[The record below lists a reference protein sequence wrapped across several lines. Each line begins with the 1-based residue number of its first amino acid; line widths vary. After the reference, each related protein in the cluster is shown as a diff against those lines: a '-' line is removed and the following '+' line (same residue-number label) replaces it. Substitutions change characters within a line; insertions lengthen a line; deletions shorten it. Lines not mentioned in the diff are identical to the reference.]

1 MTETIVRAH
10 AESREVPGSLDL
22 TRIFVEALADLRA
35 RSDQRATHLTA
46 KAFDYL
52 RGKIEGAA
60 LAKRSFKELCAKGCE
75 AQELLWLLAACSE
88 GPTPEP
94 DRVSLIM
101 GSNPRQLAAI
111 VKEFRACAARID
123 SMNSAIVG
131 QIFSAANLHLP
142 YRLPEELRD
151 FATLA
156 DFVARLRW
164 ETYWTVAK
172 KQLVY
177 YVKQKTGH
185 YYDKWVAELV
195 ATATDRYY
203 YDQKAHSEWRRR
215 NPTLTHRLPLP
226 RNESVR
232 LAWTAR
238 LLVRTIY
245 LACISSLLVKLSH
258 REESAPIKPP
268 SKRP

>member
-1 MTETIVRAH
+1 MTETGVRTH
-10 AESREVPGSLDL
+10 AESREASGSLDL

-35 RSDQRATHLTA
+35 RSDQRATQLTE
-46 KAFDYL
+46 KAFDCL
-52 RGKIEGAA
+52 RGKMDGAA
-60 LAKRSFKELCAKGCE
+60 LAKRSFKELCARGCE

-88 GPTPEP
+88 GPEPEP
-94 DRVSLIM
+94 NRVSLIM
-101 GSNPRQLAAI
+101 GSDPRQLAAI

-123 SMNSAIVG
+123 SINSAIVG
-131 QIFSAANLHLP
+131 QIFSAANLRLP
-142 YRLPEELRD
+142 FRMPEELRD

-177 YVKQKTGH
+177 YVKKKTGH
-185 YYDKWVAELV
+185 HRDKWVAELV
-195 ATATDRYY
+195 ATATDYYY
-203 YDQKAHSEWRRR
+203 YDQKAHSEWRR
-215 NPTLTHRLPLP
+215 NPALTLRLPLP

-245 LACISSLLVKLSH
+245 FACISALLVKLSH
-258 REESAPIKPP
+258 RAGSAPIKPP